1 MIIRK
6 CIWVFVLAALLTST
20 PTKLVAA
27 NSLANHPSP
36 YLAMHADDPVDWQ
49 VWDQA
54 VLGQAQD
61 QNKLI
66 YISVGYFSCH
76 WCHVMQRES
85 YSDGGIAKLLNQEFV
100 PVKVDRELRPELD
113 RRLIDFV
120 EETRGTAGWPLNVF
134 LTPDGYPV
142 LGFTYLPKADF
153 NNVLVQLQQQWRT
166 RGDEISLAAK
176 GFYLESQGRDTGI
189 KESAIQNWPHDT
201 LVRNFIEQ
209 AMSVADELQG
219 GFGEVNKFPQFPQL
233 FSLMNLIDVKQED
246 YLQVEKFVHLTLR
259 AMAEANLID
268 HINGGFFRYTT
279 DPDWQTPH
287 YEKMLYDNAQMVL
300 LYLRAEKLWP
310 DRGYRRVA
318 EDTLH
323 FLISKMRHSSGGYAS
338 SLSAVDVNNQE
349 GGGYLWNRQQLAQI
363 LSSEDFKYLADI
375 WQFDQVISTQSE
387 FLARP
392 LIGPGSKGEANR
404 NNKIRQHL
412 QTADMPIMPID
423 DKRLASWNALMLQAL
438 VAAASLDEQYHE
450 SASRLYQFMRNSF
463 IEGDNLVRF
472 AGNATLAE
480 TTFEDYA
487 HVSLAFYQYG
497 QVFEDM
503 QAIRLAENLANR
515 AYQQYFV
522 HDRWQL
528 TNHSLLP
535 GEPGLWVIQDKIS
548 TSALSAW
555 LEVVLQS
562 PGIDPLLLQ
571 KGSEMLH
578 RLSQS
583 MIDTPYYYGSFILLR
598 QQLGGERIA
607 QSAVQ

>member
-6 CIWVFVLAALLTST
+6 SAWVFILIGVLTSA
-20 PTKLVAA
+20 PTILVAA
-27 NSLANHPSP
+27 NSLEHHPSP
-36 YLAMHADDPVDWQ
+36 YLAMHADDPVNWQ
-49 VWDQA
+49 VWDESA
-54 VLGQAQD
+54 LKQAQD

-85 YSDGGIAKLLNQEFV
+85 YSDSGIAELLNQDFV

-113 RRLIDFV
+113 RRLIHFV

-142 LGFTYLPKADF
+142 LGFTYLPRAEF
-153 NNVLVQLQQQWRT
+153 SNVLIQLQQQWRT

-176 GFYLESQGRDTGI
+176 GFYLELQDRDTGI
-189 KESAIQNWPHDT
+189 EDSAMQNWPLDT
-201 LVRNFIEQ
+201 LVRDFVGQ

-233 FSLMNLIDVKQED
+233 FSLMNLIDAKQED
-246 YLQVEKFVHLTLR
+246 YDQVEKFVHLTLR

-268 HINGGFFRYTT
+268 HVNGGFFRYTT

-310 DRGYRRVA
+310 NQGYRQIA
-318 EDTLH
+318 EDTLQ
-323 FLISKMRHSSGGYAS
+323 FLQSQMRHSQGGYVA

-349 GGGYLWNRQQLAQI
+349 GGGYLWSRQQLAQI
-363 LSSEDFKYLADI
+363 LSDDDFEYLADI
-375 WQFDQVISTQSE
+375 WQLDQINSSVSE

-392 LIGPGSKGEANR
+392 LTSPGSGGEPKR
-404 NNKIRQHL
+404 NSKIRQQL
-412 QTADMPIMPID
+412 QAVDKPMMPID

-438 VAAASLDEQYHE
+438 VAAASLDEQYHDP
-450 SASRLYQFMRNSF
+450 ASRLYEVMRNNF
-463 IEGDNLVRF
+463 IEGDHLVRF

-487 HVSLAFYQYG
+487 YVSLAFYRYG
-497 QVFEDM
+497 QAFQDK
-503 QAIRLAENLANR
+503 QAIRLAEMLATLSYR
-515 AYQQYFV
+515 QFFAQ
-522 HDRWQL
+522 DRWQL
-528 TNHSLLP
+528 TNRSLLP
-535 GEPGLWVIQDKIS
+535 GEPGLWVIQDRV
-548 TSALSAW
+548 TASALSAW
-555 LEVVLQS
+555 LEVVIQS
-562 PGIDPLLLQ
+562 PGIDPAIRQ
-571 KGSEMLH
+571 KASEILI
-578 RLSQS
+578 RVSQA
-583 MIDTPYYYGSFILLR
+583 MVDTPYYYGTFILLR
-598 QQLGGERIA
+598 QQLGQA
-607 QSAVQ
+607 HTTQSAAQ